1 MWLILSSMVYDTSTR
16 RRKNRSVD
24 KSRSNTSQS
33 RPSDLKTI
41 EKNRRIQMED
51 LYSELNSLLPQ
62 TSREPLPLPDQLDEA
77 ANYIK
82 ELQVNVEKKREMKRK
97 LVMTAALNKLN
108 STGSS
113 SMSSSVDVSVPRR
126 LPRIEIQETGPIL
139 HISLVTNLE
148 YKFMFHEIVRVLTE
162 ELGAEITHAG
172 YSIVDDAVFHTF
184 DCKVEDCDFGATS
197 RISES
202 LKKLVNSVN

>member
-1 MWLILSSMVYDTSTR
+1 
-16 RRKNRSVD
+16 
-24 KSRSNTSQS
+24 
-33 RPSDLKTI
+33 
-41 EKNRRIQMED
+41 MED

-82 ELQVNVEKKREMKRK
+82 KLQVNVEKKRERKRR
-97 LVMTAALNKLN
+97 LLATEAFDKLN
-108 STGSS
+108 PTGSS
-113 SMSSSVDVSVPRR
+113 SSIDLSMPRR

-148 YKFMFHEIVRVLTE
+148 HKFMFHEIIRVLTE

-172 YSIVDDAVFHTF
+172 YSILDDAIFHTL
-184 DCKVEDCDFGATS
+184 DCKVEDCDSGATS